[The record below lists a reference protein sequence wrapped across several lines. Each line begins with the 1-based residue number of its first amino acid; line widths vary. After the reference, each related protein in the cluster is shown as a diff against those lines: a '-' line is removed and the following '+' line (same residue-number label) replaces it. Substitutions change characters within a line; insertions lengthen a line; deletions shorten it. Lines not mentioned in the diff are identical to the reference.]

1 MKSKTGV
8 ANSHSLIS
16 TSLPGQNAFL
26 PGVWKLFCDGQKSG
40 WSMFNAE
47 KQKYFKKKI
56 VTHKWVKFMER
67 SSPNVVE
74 KLYIDFLYMKS
85 V

>member
-1 MKSKTGV
+1 MV
-8 ANSHSLIS
+8 RN
-16 TSLPGQNAFL
+16 P
-26 PGVWKLFCDGQKSG
+26 DGAWLMQKSR
-40 WSMFNAE
+40 NT
-47 KQKYFKKKI
+47 FKKK

-85 V
+85 VMCSAVGGSCCRSLVYLQELTLRNHVHFKYLFH